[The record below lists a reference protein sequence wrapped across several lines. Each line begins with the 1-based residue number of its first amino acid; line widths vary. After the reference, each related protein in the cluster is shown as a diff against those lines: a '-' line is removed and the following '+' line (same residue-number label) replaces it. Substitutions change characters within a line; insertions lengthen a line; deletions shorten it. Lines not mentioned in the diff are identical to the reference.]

1 MLARLQEFMERRNAR
16 SFVENMKAWYQTS
29 LEVSDVMG
37 DALHDTDVSKKEI
50 GYVIDEADRM
60 LLSLRYYIP
69 EAHGGLRRRN
79 PELAKRFDKNCQK
92 LYQLRNEVI
101 RFLIRSQGPGP
112 MSGEEPNEEA
122 RLVYYYRA
130 LDEVGF
136 KARDLKKE
144 LDQELRSIWPE
155 LQVPIVQA
163 ESIANYS

>member
-1 MLARLQEFMERRNAR
+1 
-16 SFVENMKAWYQTS
+16 
-29 LEVSDVMG
+29 
-37 DALHDTDVSKKEI
+37 
-50 GYVIDEADRM
+50 
-60 LLSLRYYIP
+60 
-69 EAHGGLRRRN
+69 
-79 PELAKRFDKNCQK
+79 
-92 LYQLRNEVI
+92 
-101 RFLIRSQGPGP
+101 

-155 LQVPIVQA
+155 LQVLIVQA